1 MKIDRIIA
9 LAVCILLVSGVVCCQ
24 IKITMITGVVHDETG
39 SPLEMANVQL
49 TDTRDGGVT
58 DSSGRFVVNTAKRG
72 KVVLRASL
80 IGYEPAE
87 CHLTISGDGPIEVD
101 VTCFQTSVQLQEV
114 VVGGNA
120 FTTGGDMKGAT
131 LHSLDVVTTPGA
143 SADIFR
149 TVQTFPGIAVLDE
162 GSGLFV
168 RGGDVGETAILLD
181 QATVVHPYKFESPT
195 GGFFGTIPP
204 FLVEGT
210 FFSSGGFSARYGNA
224 LSGVLVMESMG
235 MPSRLTSSI
244 GIGLAAGSLAI
255 AIPVIPDK
263 LGIRISGNRSLTD
276 AMLRMNGMRNKFTI
290 PPDGFDCN
298 VSVLWKYSP
307 TAQIKFFTFV
317 NKNKIGV
324 QMNEPSFSNAYVSSE
339 MNWLQNL
346 QWTDISNGWIMKGS
360 LSLNRFA
367 TERNL
372 GSLHLKPS
380 DNTYKVRFDAEDN
393 SDVSNRLLIGIEAES
408 MANRYEGT
416 VPVNP
421 SVLDPQGSV
430 YTLHEEYS
438 ALRIG
443 AYTEYELKFSRRM
456 WTRMGVRSDYYNMA
470 KQVVADPRLSISYDV
485 SNGMQCHAS
494 WGVFH
499 QFAEPY
505 RYNPRNG
512 NPSLSAQTA
521 RHLTAGVDYADDLF
535 LVRIESYRKSYSNL
549 VLAAKP
555 QHYANM
561 GDGIARGVDLFVKY
575 GAFLRTPIHGW
586 VSYSYLHSKRLQ
598 ARDLV
603 DRYVYEESRSSFD
616 ITLDLTV
623 VAKARLLGFVSAGVT
638 FRCATG
644 KPFTP
649 ITGAIARAGG
659 AYYEP
664 IEGEV
669 NSERYPNFARLDGSL
684 SYFCPFGE
692 GNAATYYLGITNIL
706 NRDNPVLYEY
716 SSDYSR
722 RTLRTTDFRR
732 SVYFGISVSF
742 GSYGINN

>member
-1 MKIDRIIA
+1 MKTDRIIA
-9 LAVCILLVSGVVCCQ
+9 LAVCVLFVSGIVCCQ
-24 IKITMITGVVHDETG
+24 KKITIITGVVHDESG
-39 SPLEMANVQL
+39 SPLEMVNVQL
-49 TDTRDGGVT
+49 IGTHDGGVT
-58 DSSGRFVVNTAKRG
+58 DSSGRFFVITANQG

-87 CHLTISGDGPIEVD
+87 CHLTISKDAPIEVD
-101 VTCFQTSVQLQEV
+101 VTCFQTPVQLQEV
-114 VVGGNA
+114 VVGGNT
-120 FTTGGDMKGAT
+120 FTTGTGMKGAT

-149 TVQTFPGIAVLDE
+149 AVQTFPGIAVLDE

-181 QATVVHPYKFESPT
+181 QATVVHPYKYESPT

-224 LSGVLVMESMG
+224 LSGILAMESMG

-244 GIGLAAGSLAI
+244 GIGLAAGSLAV
-255 AIPVIPDK
+255 AIPIMPNI
-263 LGIRISGNRSLTD
+263 LGIRISGNRSFTE
-276 AMLRMNGMRNKFTI
+276 AMLRMNGIRNKFTL
-290 PPDGFDCN
+290 PPDGFDGN

-317 NKNKIGV
+317 NKNTIGV

-346 QWTDISNGWIMKGS
+346 QWTEISNRWILKAS
-360 LSLNRFA
+360 LSLNRFS
-367 TERNL
+367 TERSL

-380 DNTYKVRFDAEDN
+380 DNTYKVRFDAEDCIN
-393 SDVSNRLLIGIEAES
+393 VSRRLLIGIEAES
-408 MANRYEGT
+408 IANRYEGT
-416 VPVNP
+416 VPQNP
-421 SVLDPQGSV
+421 SVLDPQASV
-430 YTLHEEYS
+430 FTLDEEYS

-443 AYTEYELKFSRRM
+443 AYAEYELKFSRRM
-456 WTRMGVRSDYYNMA
+456 WTRMGVRSDYYDMA
-470 KQVVADPRLSISYDV
+470 KQVVADPRVSIRYDV
-485 SNGMQCHAS
+485 SNGLQCHAS
-494 WGVFH
+494 WGVYH

-505 RYNPRNG
+505 RYNTQNG

-521 RHLTAGVDYADDLF
+521 RHLTAGIDYADDLL
-535 LVRIESYRKSYSNL
+535 LVRIESYRKTYSDL

-561 GDGIARGVDLFVKY
+561 GDGIASGMDLFVKY
-575 GAFLRTPIHGW
+575 GAFLRTAIHGW

-616 ITLDLTV
+616 ITHTLTV
-623 VAKARLLGFVSAGVT
+623 VAKAQLLGFVSAGVT

-649 ITGAIARAGG
+649 ITGATARAGG

-669 NSERYPNFARLDGSL
+669 NSQRYPNFDRLDGSL

-692 GNAATYYLGITNIL
+692 GNAAVFYLGITNVL
-706 NRDNPVLYEY
+706 NKANPVMYEY
-716 SSDYSR
+716 SPDYSR
-722 RTLRTTDFRR
+722 RTLRTTDVRR

-742 GSYGINN
+742 GSYGIDN